1 MYKRKRINTNKY
13 DWTLRTATLFL
24 SLSLMSCALNEEWEK
39 PSVCLW
45 WCFLCFCIKP
55 SGCYCSAVSASTS
68 KILLEVKFMNLFH
81 FLQWETLDL
90 VQQHKNTRW
99 LFYWT
104 FGRCWTD
111 WFSEC
116 SSQTEQTETR
126 HRKPN
131 RSWTWLGV
139 NHTRMVSSGL
149 LFTQRNS
156 AVYCPF
162 NELQY
167 HVTTPI

>member
-1 MYKRKRINTNKY
+1 MFIFTIYKYNTYNIYLIMIKINRLFKINKSMIMYKRKRINTNKY

-24 SLSLMSCALNEEWEK
+24 SLSLMSCALNEVSEK

-81 FLQWETLDL
+81 FLQSETLDL

-111 WFSEC
+111 WFWVQLWLNKPRLVTEN
-116 SSQTEQTETR
+116 QTDPGR
-126 HRKPN
+126 D
-131 RSWTWLGV
+131 SV
-139 NHTRMVSSGL
+139 
-149 LFTQRNS
+149 
-156 AVYCPF
+156 
-162 NELQY
+162 
-167 HVTTPI
+167 